1 MIAAAGEVLANSTAS
16 ADEEMEARFLRA
28 NALRNTGKGSAA
40 VEDWSKLA
48 TDPQSLYGAKS
59 AFYLAEYYFDN
70 DKMSKAEKTL
80 NAFIDEGT
88 PHNYWLARAFI
99 LLSDIYAKKG
109 DNFAAR
115 EYLES
120 LKSNYPGKEADI
132 FEMIEQRLRK
142 LNKK

>member
-1 MIAAAGEVLANSTAS
+1 
-16 ADEEMEARFLRA
+16 
-28 NALRNTGKGSAA
+28 
-40 VEDWSKLA
+40 
-48 TDPQSLYGAKS
+48 
-59 AFYLAEYYFDN
+59 
-70 DKMSKAEKTL
+70 MSKAEKTL

-120 LKSNYPGKEADI
+120 LKSNYPGKEPDI